1 MYVMRDALC
10 VKGLHKEQA
19 RMGGDAATP
28 QKTGI
33 NGISQIKMFRSSRRL
48 VRIRPS
54 VRPYAT
60 LPQNQFRD
68 GRSLVGVAVGLFAVN
83 LLLRRR
89 KSDDDELVKEAMEA
103 THHHGLHDS
112 NVSGDNHSEIHSD
125 GHIGK
130 VEAAREKLKQS
141 TFTLEKATATLAS
154 AKETVKE
161 TVRETVNSATIHA
174 DAAHDATLRVE
185 AARQRLLA
193 STAKLN
199 HENERVLLEK
209 KTVMVEVSPEEAA
222 LLSHKGTDRQDLEA
236 RLALAETK
244 AKQDYARRLQ
254 SEKVDAVK
262 VSAERQVHETEAELR
277 KRAAEQKAK
286 NDKRIA
292 VAEAAR
298 QAQLEK
304 SDKELAKFEA
314 PIDSFHG
321 KTQVIPSAE
330 QERAALAKRVAAA
343 EAARQKMADAE
354 EKAKESVK
362 ETVKELVKE
371 VKHEVKEAG
380 HSVKAAVGSVM
391 GALGLSA
398 DQEKTLVAKR
408 IAAAEAARQKLVDA
422 EEGAQAVVED
432 IVEDVVEDVEEAV
445 EQVKTTVKKVQS
457 KIPFTGN
464 LRKDMEARIAAERA
478 NLRKEAR
485 VAPPVAV
492 YHAVEQVKEVVKEKE
507 VLPEPEKIDFHRPE
521 MSVDEE
527 RSFLE
532 KRVQAA
538 EAARQRLL
546 DGASD
551 AEVAPLMEKKS
562 RVGKDIPYS
571 GNLRKDLE
579 ARLEWDRVR
588 LQELQR
594 QAKVAALEIKHA
606 KTEAKPVKKSEPVK
620 ESTVAKVESSVKE
633 TVAKVESS
641 VKETVA
647 KVESSVKDTVAKA
660 ETAVKDTVTKAETA
674 AMDTVHKVEHKA
686 VETAGKAMSLLHAAE
701 AKAMEYAHEAKE
713 KLVHLEHKVESMIHH
728 TPADKHEVAKE
739 VKESVKAVKSAVE
752 SAAPEAE
759 KKLAELQKKA
769 EDLLHRAEAAVKKVE
784 KSEAGGQ
791 VGELVKRAEE
801 AVQRAHDAARRADES
816 RKAILEAEA
825 GIYTVEKRLITA
837 QDKVKEVTARAE
849 DILRKRVEEDEQ
861 KRALIGKKLAEE
873 AKKRYI
879 FTIERLI

>member
-1 MYVMRDALC
+1 MTCMMHW
-10 VKGLHKEQA
+10 VKGLTTSRA
-19 RMGGDAATP
+19 GRG
-28 QKTGI
+28 KTRRHPKKNGK

-112 NVSGDNHSEIHSD
+112 HVSGDNHSEIHSD
-125 GHIGK
+125 GRIGK

-174 DAAHDATLRVE
+174 DATHDATLRVE

-262 VSAERQVHETEAELR
+262 VATDRQVHETEAELR
-277 KRAAEQKAK
+277 KRAADQKAK

-380 HSVKAAVGSVM
+380 HSVKAAIGSVM

-398 DQEKTLVAKR
+398 DQEKTLVGKR

-432 IVEDVVEDVEEAV
+432 FVEDVVEDVEEAV
-445 EQVKTTVKKVQS
+445 EQVKTTVKKAES

-492 YHAVEQVKEVVKEKE
+492 YHAVEQVKEVVKVKE
-507 VLPEPEKIDFHRPE
+507 VIPEPEKIDFHRPE
-521 MSVDEE
+521 MSADEE

-606 KTEAKPVKKSEPVK
+606 KTEAKSVKKSEPVK
-620 ESTVAKVESSVKE
+620 ES

-660 ETAVKDTVTKAETA
+660 ETAVKDTVTKVETA

-686 VETAGKAMSLLHAAE
+686 AETAGKAMSLLHAAE

-713 KLVHLEHKVESMIHH
+713 KLVHFEHKVESMIHH

-752 SAAPEAE
+752 SAAPETE

-784 KSEAGGQ
+784 KSEASGQ

-837 QDKVKEVTARAE
+837 QDKVKEVTTRAE

-879 FTIERLI
+879 FIIGRLI